1 LKQDEDIEP
10 MQFAALLEEDPGGHR
25 WRGAPW
31 IAVAAAL
38 ALIAGCRRDEVT
50 HFRVPKVAPAA
61 PLLAAGADPG
71 GMGAA
76 HGGTIQTAGGE
87 LPAPPVPTG
96 SSGLRW
102 TLPKGWTENPSA
114 GAMRYA
120 TLKPAVP
127 GRIDASVVVLP
138 GPAGGELANVNRWRG
153 QIGLPA
159 LQEPDLARQ
168 RKTFRSRA
176 GAVSAYDFVSEGERK
191 TRTIA
196 GLLVADGN
204 TWFVKM
210 TGDAEAV
217 GAARAD
223 FIRLLESLR
232 LE

>member
-1 LKQDEDIEP
+1 
-10 MQFAALLEEDPGGHR
+10 
-25 WRGAPW
+25 
-31 IAVAAAL
+31 
-38 ALIAGCRRDEVT
+38 
-50 HFRVPKVAPAA
+50 
-61 PLLAAGADPG
+61 
-71 GMGAA
+71 
-76 HGGTIQTAGGE
+76 
-87 LPAPPVPTG
+87 
-96 SSGLRW
+96 
-102 TLPKGWTENPSA
+102 
-114 GAMRYA
+114 MRYA
-120 TLKPAVP
+120 TFQPTVP

-159 LQEPDLARQ
+159 IQEPELPSL
-168 RKTFRSRA
+168 RKILRSKA